1 VLEALMRAY
10 DGNAGGWAKKLG
22 ELAAYLDAA

>member
-1 VLEALMRAY
+1 MWAY